1 MLPLFELPWWLTL
14 LQLAGLQKLF
24 EKQISIHLSPP
35 GDFFGLNS
43 LSSLEISVQVYTF
56 LLKFW
61 PLRPSSPLEFS
72 VIPNGVDSREV
83 KQQWWRWLRKRHLK
97 SELALLQSLSCLFHL
112 VYFVKCWQM
121 FLELNS
127 KGQYQRSGKEK
138 KVVVLSSR
146 PWQNVHFGPFML

>member
-24 EKQISIHLSPP
+24 EKQISIHLCPP
-35 GDFFGLNS
+35 GNFFGLNS

-61 PLRPSSPLEFS
+61 PWRPSSPLEFS
-72 VIPNGVDSREV
+72 VIPNGVDSREL
-83 KQQWWRWLRKRHLK
+83 KQQRWRWLRKRHLK
-97 SELALLQSLSCLFHL
+97 SELALLQSLSRLFHL
-112 VYFVKCWQM
+112 VYFVQCWQM

-127 KGQYQRSGKEK
+127 KGLYQSWGKEK

-146 PWQNVHFGPFML
+146 PCHFGPFML

>member
-35 GDFFGLNS
+35 EDFFGLNF

-61 PLRPSSPLEFS
+61 PWRPSSPLEFS
-72 VIPNGVDSREV
+72 VIPNGVESREL
-83 KQQWWRWLRKRHLK
+83 KQQRWRWLWKRHLK
-97 SELALLQSLSCLFHL
+97 SELTLLQSLSCLFHL

-127 KGQYQRSGKEK
+127 KGRYQRSGKEK

-146 PWQNVHFGPFML
+146 PWQNVPFGPFML

>member
-97 SELALLQSLSCLFHL
+97 SELALLQSLPCLFHL
-112 VYFVKCWQM
+112 VYFVQCWQM

-127 KGQYQRSGKEK
+127 KGLYQSWGKEK

-146 PWQNVHFGPFML
+146 PGCHFGPFML

>member
-61 PLRPSSPLEFS
+61 PWRPSSPLEFS

-112 VYFVKCWQM
+112 VYFVQCWQM

-127 KGQYQRSGKEK
+127 KGLYQSWGKEK

-146 PWQNVHFGPFML
+146 PCHFGPFML